1 MTHAPHGGARGGLI
15 DWSPLRAL
23 VHSDLAPLVG
33 AIDRD
38 GLYPETALRRFGEA
52 GLFAPHVTGDPG
64 GGGLRDAIAGMA
76 VVGETCLSTAFAAWC
91 QDACG
96 WYLSNSANTALRDA
110 LLPEVAAGRQ
120 LGGTGLSNPMKA
132 YAGIDTVRLTGERVS
147 GGYVVTGVLPWVSNL
162 GDGHVF
168 GAIFSVPGRAG
179 NVMALLRCGQEGVSI
194 AQRSHFC
201 ALEGTRTVAVMVKRA
216 FVADDQIL
224 ADPAEPFLIT
234 ITPGF
239 ILLQAGMAL
248 GLIRGAVAAM
258 RAADVSHGAV
268 NAYLPE
274 RPDLFEEALAG
285 LEATVAGLAATPH
298 RNDPDYMRPLLEAR
312 LAAAEWSLR
321 AANAAMLHAGAAGYL
336 RDAVAQRR
344 LREAY
349 FVAIV
354 TPSIKH
360 LRKELS
366 DIGQGRGCMR
376 LWKSI
381 VYGGAAAG

>member
-1 MTHAPHGGARGGLI
+1 MQRTPQDGPA

-23 VHSDLAPLVG
+23 VRSDLVPLVD
-33 AIDRD
+33 AIDQD
-38 GLYPETALRRFGEA
+38 GLYPEAALRRFGEV
-52 GLFAPHVTGDPG
+52 GLFARHVTGDPG
-64 GGGLRDAIAGMA
+64 AGGLRNAIAGMA
-76 VVGETCLSTAFAAWC
+76 AVGETCLSTAFATWC

-96 WYLSNSANTALRDA
+96 WYLSNSDNTVLRDS
-110 LLPEVAAGRQ
+110 LLPEVASGRQ

-132 YAGIDTVRLTGERVS
+132 YAGIEPVRLTGERVS
-147 GGYVVTGVLPWVSNL
+147 GGYVVTGALPWVSNL

-168 GAIFSVPGRAG
+168 GAVFSVPGRTG

-201 ALEGTRTVAVMVKRA
+201 ALEGTRTVTVMVKHA
-216 FVADDQIL
+216 FVADGQIL
-224 ADPAEPFLIT
+224 ADPAEPFLAT

-248 GLIRGAVAAM
+248 GLIRGAVTAM
-258 RAADVSHGAV
+258 READAGQAAI

-274 RPDLFEEALAG
+274 RPELFEEALAG
-285 LEATVAGLAATPH
+285 LEATIAELAATPY
-298 RNDPDYMRPLLEAR
+298 RNTPDHMRTLLEAR

-321 AANAAMLHAGAAGYL
+321 AANAAMLHAGARGYL
-336 RDAVAQRR
+336 RNATAQRR

-366 DIGQGRGCMR
+366 EIEQGRGSMR
-376 LWKSI
+376 LWKAVPAS
-381 VYGGAAAG
+381 